1 MPQPPTISD
10 AEWHVM
16 QVLWQDAPRTAA
28 DVVEALAADHD
39 WHPRTVKTMLGRL
52 VGKGVLA
59 FTRDGKRYLY
69 RPAVTRDAAIREQVR
84 SLRDRAFDGA
94 TGSMLAYLVR
104 HNRLSR
110 DDLNELKRLLDEEE
124 TA

>member
-10 AEWHVM
+10 AEWRVM
-16 QVLWQDAPRTAA
+16 QVLWQDAPRSAA

-39 WHPRTVKTMLGRL
+39 WHPRTIKTMLNRL
-52 VGKGVLA
+52 VGKGALA

-69 RPAVTRDAAIREQVR
+69 HPAVTRDAAIREEVR

-94 TGSMLAYLVR
+94 AGPMLAYLVR
-104 HNRLSR
+104 HNRLSPG
-110 DDLNELKRLLDEEE
+110 DLDELKRLLDEEQ